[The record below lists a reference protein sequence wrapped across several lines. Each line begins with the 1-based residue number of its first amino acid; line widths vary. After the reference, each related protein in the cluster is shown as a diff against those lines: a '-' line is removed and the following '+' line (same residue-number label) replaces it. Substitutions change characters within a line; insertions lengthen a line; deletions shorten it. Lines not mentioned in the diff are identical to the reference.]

1 MKFTKET
8 FKRVMRTFLQ
18 AAVAYIVANLALVD
32 FSSGKDVAKSALI
45 GLAVSAGA
53 AGMAAVMN
61 LQLPAK
67 AEEE

>member
-18 AAVAYIVANLALVD
+18 AAVAYIIANLTLVD

-61 LQLPAK
+61 LQATAK

>member
-18 AAVAYIVANLALVD
+18 AAVAYIVANLTLVD

-45 GLAVSAGA
+45 GLVVSAGA

-61 LQLPAK
+61 LQSPAK